1 LNLYINYKKAV
12 LRGIKFMKT
21 KEEYRYIKLDPK
33 IALPHSVCSEKG
45 HAATAYLM
53 SFVEAC
59 L

>member
-1 LNLYINYKKAV
+1 MKKNNINNKTA
-12 LRGIKFMKT
+12 KT
-21 KEEYRYIKLDPK
+21 KIYQLDPK